1 MGICSSASLSASR
14 LVSLLN
20 AYNNQDQS
28 ILDEILASFPI
39 SSLGHRLLDFT
50 CCRNHGM
57 FDACDALWLRIFGSE
72 QPRRGQFQSASSWQ
86 RKQTASGWN
95 PCRMGSLVSVVTLP
109 YIYIFHLQI
118 VVLGNYSIVSQV
130 SSTCLFRAVPMRRS
144 FTLSVQRCTSVS
156 WLLRRM
162 SPPLSPVH
170 VADASDD
177 LPDEAVESP
186 MAPCMQTLWENC
198 LGYNSFLSKPSL
210 QGDTCSKEPPW
221 FVVGLF
227 FPDHSGQCV
236 RRFPIT
242 ATTTFLT
249 KGWNPKWLLVCKH

>member
-109 YIYIFHLQI
+109 YIYFTFKLLSLVTTALYHRFLQL
-118 VVLGNYSIVSQV
+118 VCFG
-130 SSTCLFRAVPMRRS
+130 LF
-144 FTLSVQRCTSVS
+144 LCED
-156 WLLRRM
+156 LLHY
-162 SPPLSPVH
+162 PCN
-170 VADASDD
+170 DAHQWDG
-177 LPDEAVESP
+177 
-186 MAPCMQTLWENC
+186 C
-198 LGYNSFLSKPSL
+198 LGA
-210 QGDTCSKEPPW
+210 CRH
-221 FVVGLF
+221 
-227 FPDHSGQCV
+227 HSHLYML
-236 RRFPIT
+236 PMPL
-242 ATTTFLT
+242 TTFLT
-249 KGWNPKWLLVCKH
+249 KRWNLQWLLVCKHYEKTV